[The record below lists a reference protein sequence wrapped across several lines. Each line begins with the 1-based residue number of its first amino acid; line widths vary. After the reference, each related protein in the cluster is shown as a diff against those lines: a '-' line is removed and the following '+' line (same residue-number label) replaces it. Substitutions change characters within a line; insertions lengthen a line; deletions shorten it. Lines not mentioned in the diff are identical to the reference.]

1 MTEVKQTLSA
11 KIREYKAAN
20 PTASIKDIAAAC
32 NTSKPYV
39 YQCLYPK
46 GKKAVDKKVEAPKVE
61 ALKDG
66 PSIKSQELLIATLR
80 KELDDYK
87 EKEEKFEKTF
97 QALMMELVKAKS
109 VIEYLEEKLDAASV

>member
-61 ALKDG
+61 G
-66 PSIKSQELLIATLR
+66 PSIKAQELLIATLR
-80 KELDDYK
+80 KELADY
-87 EKEEKFEKTF
+87 EQNEGKFEKTY